1 MQPIEDEVDVEV
13 KNESSEEE
21 AESEVSE
28 EEGSAEV
35 EDAANLCADI
45 SGVWCSAKCDAKF
58 VIIQVGVCSFSYYR
72 VPAAFP

>member
-1 MQPIEDEVDVEV
+1 MQPIEDEVDAED
-13 KNESSEEE
+13 KNDSSEEE
-21 AESEVSE
+21 AESEES

-35 EDAANLCADI
+35 EDAANICADI
-45 SGVWCSAKCDAKF
+45 SGVWCSAKGDAKL